1 MCYVS
6 KSLIDNDDKE
16 TLKQQSSELTVT
28 LSSVKTAYDKL
39 MSIEK
44 RSDVEET
51 LNMAHEETQTALQ
64 SISDKIEDLRF
75 DIRSISTSSSST

>member
-51 LNMAHEETQTALQ
+51 LNMAHEETQKALQ